1 MTLYIVAADRNP
13 GVAALAQGHKVAFV
27 VRAAVCKRQDVVH
40 FLRRCQPTFAFTL
53 LTQWM
58 CLNITS
64 TNPSPCAAVSLIGVR
79 ITQVSVVLMFRNLP
93 VLVAEPTVGQSAAAR
108 EGAGP
113 LGFVWHISP
122 PKESKRASA
131 FSYLRRLSS
140 FFRHHNNNKGANSL
154 SINFALLFQK
164 RSRLLQRT
172 LMHAKSI
179 LHAVFQIDSDFFPTL
194 EAQITQ
200 FQ

>member
-1 MTLYIVAADRNP
+1 MSAELFPRT
-13 GVAALAQGHKVAFV
+13 
-27 VRAAVCKRQDVVH
+27 
-40 FLRRCQPTFAFTL
+40 
-53 LTQWM
+53 
-58 CLNITS
+58 
-64 TNPSPCAAVSLIGVR
+64 AVSFVSVT
-79 ITQVSVVLMFRNLP
+79 ITQVLVVLSLSCLL
-93 VLVAEPTVGQSAAAR
+93 VLVAVSSGCQPPASWVGTWT
-108 EGAGP
+108 
-113 LGFVWHISP
+113 LGFVWHPSP

-179 LHAVFQIDSDFFPTL
+179 LHTVFQIDSDFFPTL